1 MAMQT
6 DVKSGHLNN
15 TGFMLLGRTRLK
27 ALSIVGSATAG
38 TLDVFDTTTA
48 PITTATYARSG
59 TTITVTS
66 TAHGLVTGNV
76 RGFAFAS
83 ASGSS
88 ATNGNYSIT
97 RVDAN
102 TFTITDI
109 NSGTIAASTA
119 MSYSTRWL
127 CSYDVG
133 AGDLFGNFALIP
145 GEGILVQNG
154 IYMIMTSI
162 TSANIYYG

>member
-1 MAMQT
+1 
-6 DVKSGHLNN
+6 
-15 TGFMLLGRTRLK
+15 
-27 ALSIVGSATAG
+27 
-38 TLDVFDTTTA
+38 
-48 PITTATYARSG
+48 
-59 TTITVTS
+59 
-66 TAHGLVTGNV
+66 VTGDV

-88 ATNGNYSIT
+88 ATNGNYTVT
-97 RVDAN
+97 RTGAN
-102 TFTITDI
+102 TFTLTDI

-119 MSYSTRWL
+119 MSYSTLWL
-127 CSYDVG
+127 CSYDTG

-154 IYMIMTSI
+154 IYMIMTNV